1 MKNMATAKAIL
12 AFGHVRDYFKLVPR
26 SKARRTRAPP
36 PAIPAPKSTA
46 DADGPARAVPHL

>member
-1 MKNMATAKAIL
+1 MATAKAIL